1 MSILYIY
8 VTGAQSM
15 TWWIL
20 SMTNRKLNLVGI
32 RDTRHIYM
40 TLVSE
45 CVHVWYLQRTFNV
58 FDIFFPVLAG
68 GCGVC
73 MLISLW
79 CCVFVCMHLS
89 WCAVEG
95 ESINKLFEGCEN
107 FSMDWHVCRLFFFS
121 VRFLSLFSP
130 SHSITRTC
138 SYISTMAGLSPTTDI
153 ILMICGVNL
162 SDTLTDV
169 TCKSLVYSLTHQLIN
184 RKQQK
189 QKQRNKNKNIWF
201 HSGLYN
207 NNYIYFQD
215 NLAYHL
221 ANDKCTFTI
230 EQQEYLDIFSFLIW
244 YYILVSFIGFLLSR

>member
-58 FDIFFPVLAG
+58 FDVHVCGYIFFPVLAG

-107 FSMDWHVCRLFFFS
+107 FSMDWHVCRLFFFFCS
-121 VRFLSLFSP
+121 LSLVVQPFAFN
-130 SHSITRTC
+130 H
-138 SYISTMAGLSPTTDI
+138 TDMFI
-153 ILMICGVNL
+153 HIDYGRVVADYWHYPDDLRGQFEW
-162 SDTLTDV
+162 
-169 TCKSLVYSLTHQLIN
+169 HIN
-184 RKQQK
+184 GC
-189 QKQRNKNKNIWF
+189 N
-201 HSGLYN
+201 
-207 NNYIYFQD
+207 
-215 NLAYHL
+215 
-221 ANDKCTFTI
+221 
-230 EQQEYLDIFSFLIW
+230 
-244 YYILVSFIGFLLSR
+244 V